1 MTRHMEEANSGG
13 DEAVRA
19 APGETPRI
27 LHSAHSASADPGPG
41 AIPRLAR
48 PWWRWRW
55 VEGALVLALLALL
68 IADRWRLCEQFL
80 FKWTDEDQAIMWY
93 GAWELMH
100 GRIPEP
106 CFFGQA
112 YNSVLEG
119 WLAVP
124 LIWCG
129 VSYAVAV
136 PLVTVVLGLLPFLLL
151 AYAAWRRR
159 QSVVAGLALAVPLV
173 LPTRYAMMT
182 GMPRGFVTGVAVG
195 AVSAMLLLPPAVRRE
210 RMWWQVV
217 GGRVWGLWRGRKGR
231 QGDTEIRRQ
240 GEAGGEAMGE
250 ALGGRPVMELAVDSQ
265 GTGAA
270 APVLTLRRTWP
281 KTRYFVAGFLAL
293 VAIQLNPNVLVLLV
307 PVAVY
312 AILSSFLEWR
322 FWVFGILGLAAAAP
336 YPWYVY
342 KFYYVWHDDYR
353 QYLRVREFT
362 WSWENYHRYFDDY
375 ILRGYVFNDL
385 VPLWL
390 PEWHAAHGFWSDD
403 VAPKAL
409 VVTAAVIGVLLLVR
423 LRIGGLLAAAAGV
436 AFLMT
441 TFAYSRMTDG
451 RGTVSFPYDRMYL
464 ALPVLVVWLL
474 LLVNWKPMRWWER
487 RGKMSEAGGVWTK
500 TVAGLRSWPVRAGVV
515 AVCWALLG
523 TLVWAG
529 WKAEQRK
536 GEELPGEIAEA
547 TSNVGI
553 VQPVRVE
560 DVEAGAAKAREL
572 AQKQG
577 VRLILVGNGWEG
589 KAWAY
594 TLPELTGVETL
605 IPMVE
610 RRTWR
615 MDEEAVKTG
624 GKVAVLNG
632 GGRGGAGGRGG
643 GPDRGGGRG
652 GRGGGRGGRGGMAGG
667 GRGISP
673 AAAEEEPTFTVA
685 DLGKHSAIYFSQLRG
700 LKVRWFI
707 PPEDADLLHPVGNEL
722 AFPQR

>member
-1 MTRHMEEANSGG
+1 MTRHMDEATSGG
-13 DEAVRA
+13 ERSATPKPGKVSRTSQTSSPAEAVSRQA
-19 APGETPRI
+19 
-27 LHSAHSASADPGPG
+27 G

-80 FKWTDEDQAIMWY
+80 FRWTDEDQAIMWY

-210 RMWWQVV
+210 AMWWQVV
-217 GGRVWGLWRGRKGR
+217 GGRVWGMWRRKKGR
-231 QGDTEIRRQ
+231 QGDTETRRQ
-240 GEAGGEAMGE
+240 GEAMA
-250 ALGGRPVMELAVDSQ
+250 GRPVMEMGVEA
-265 GTGAA
+265 GGAEA
-270 APVLTLRRTWP
+270 APALTVRRTWP
-281 KTRYFVAGFLAL
+281 KTRYFLAGFLAL

-353 QYLRVREFT
+353 QYLRMREFT
-362 WSWENYHRYFDDY
+362 WSWDNFHRYINDY
-375 ILRGYVFNDL
+375 ILPGRVFEDL

-390 PEWHAAHGFWSDD
+390 PEWHAQQGFWSDD
-403 VAPKAL
+403 VVPKAL
-409 VVTAAVIGVLLLVR
+409 IVTAVVIGVLLLAR

-436 AFLMT
+436 AFLVT

-451 RGTVSFPYDRMYL
+451 RGTVSFPYARMYL
-464 ALPVLVVWLL
+464 AMPVLVVWLL
-474 LLVNWKPMRWWER
+474 MLVNWKPLRWWER
-487 RGKMSEAGGVWTK
+487 RGKVSEASGWWAK
-500 TVAGLRSWPVRAGVV
+500 TVAGLRSWPVRAAVV
-515 AVCWALLG
+515 AICWAMLG

-536 GEELPGEIAEA
+536 GTELADEIADA

-560 DVEAGAAKAREL
+560 QVEAGAAKAKEL
-572 AQKQG
+572 AAKQG
-577 VRLILVGNGWEG
+577 VRLILVSNGWEG
-589 KAWAY
+589 KTWAY

-605 IPMVE
+605 IPMIE

-624 GKVAVLNG
+624 GKAAVLNG
-632 GGRGGAGGRGG
+632 GGRGGRGG
-643 GPDRGGGRG
+643 GPGPGGRG
-652 GRGGGRGGRGGMAGG
+652 GRGGRGGFGGM
-667 GRGISP
+667 RPGISP
-673 AAAEEEPTFTVA
+673 ASPEEEPAFTVV
-685 DLGKHSAIYFSQLRG
+685 DLGKHSAIYYSQLRG

-707 PPEDADLLHPVGNEL
+707 PPEDADLLHAVGHEL